1 MWLLD
6 CVLTKIVC
14 RWSEKPGETMA
25 SRPTTIDL
33 WDPAY
38 PEIFPAGATNGRAK
52 ILFYVQDSWG
62 LGHLQR
68 VSKLA
73 RALQDEADC
82 LILCGHREAGWII
95 PDRCEYLHVP
105 SLNNLLL
112 ERAQFLGKRQFL
124 QLSRQ
129 QAIAFRRT
137 FIERAIETFHPDV
150 IVVENLALG
159 MLDELSGILDK
170 TGAVKI
176 FLTRGI
182 IAHPSRVRRFMLRPN
197 VEEALTTLF
206 QASIVA
212 CDRRVWDLA
221 SEYNLGAALAN
232 KLEYVG
238 YMSEAVDPSDIR
250 AARGERGIDPSTK
263 WVVCSAGGGA
273 LGETLVQEL
282 QTIMQSLSGVVV
294 DIVQGPLSA
303 LPWAGLLTSTI
314 EQGHVRLH
322 RECRALPLLHAAA
335 DVVVCTGGY
344 NSLVETMEG
353 GAPVVALPVQLEP
366 HDEQF
371 LQCSRLVPY
380 YPITLVEDRAALA
393 RSIADVLERCEIKRS
408 IRETGNL
415 DFDGLSSASKFILS
429 CVARKPNQA
438 PLPGKEP
445 LIR

>member
-1 MWLLD
+1 M
-6 CVLTKIVC
+6 V
-14 RWSEKPGETMA
+14 

-38 PEIFPAGATNGRAK
+38 PEMSPTSTTNGRTK
-52 ILFYVQDSWG
+52 IMFYVQDSWG

-73 RALQDEADC
+73 RALQDEAEC
-82 LILCGHREAGWII
+82 LILCGQREAGWVI
-95 PDRCEYLHVP
+95 PDRCEYLHIP
-105 SLNNLLL
+105 SLNNLLF

-137 FIERAIETFHPDV
+137 FIERAIETFRPDV

-159 MLDELSGILDK
+159 MLDELSGVLDR
-170 TGAVKI
+170 TEAVKI

-197 VEEALTTLF
+197 VEEALVTLF

-212 CDRRVWDLA
+212 CDRRVWDLD
-221 SEYNLGAALAN
+221 SEYHLGAPLAG

-250 AARGERGIDPSTK
+250 AARRERGVDAATK
-263 WVVCSAGGGA
+263 WIVCSAGGGA
-273 LGETLVQEL
+273 LGEALVQEL
-282 QTIMQSLSGVVV
+282 QTIMQSFTNVVV
-294 DIVQGPLSA
+294 DIVQGPRSA
-303 LPWAGLLTSTI
+303 LPWAPLLTSTI
-314 EQGHVRLH
+314 EQGNVRLH
-322 RECRALPLLHAAA
+322 RECRALPLLHASA
-335 DVVVCTGGY
+335 DLVVCTGGY
-344 NSLVETMEG
+344 NSLVEAMEG
-353 GAPVVALPVQLEP
+353 GARVVAVPVQLEP
-366 HDEQF
+366 QDEQF
-371 LQCSRLVPY
+371 LQCSRLAPY

-393 RSIADVLERCEIKRS
+393 KSITDALERCETKNS

-415 DFDGLSSASKFILS
+415 DFDGLSNASKFILS
-429 CVARKPNQA
+429 CVRRKPNQT
-438 PLPGKEP
+438 P
-445 LIR
+445 

>member
-1 MWLLD
+1 MRLLE
-6 CVLTKIVC
+6 CVLTKTKC
-14 RWSEKPGETMA
+14 RWSEQRDKTMA

-38 PEIFPAGATNGRAK
+38 PEESPTGATNDRAK

-73 RALQDEADC
+73 RALQNEAEC

-95 PDRCEYLHVP
+95 PDRCEYLHIP
-105 SLNNLLL
+105 SLNNLLF

-159 MLDELSGILDK
+159 MLDELSDVLDK
-170 TGAVKI
+170 TEAVKI

-197 VEEALTTLF
+197 VEEALATLF

-212 CDRRVWDLA
+212 CDRRVWDLD
-221 SEYNLGAALAN
+221 SEYHLGSLLAS

-250 AARGERGIDPSTK
+250 AARRERGVDAATK
-263 WVVCSAGGGA
+263 WIVCSAGGGA
-273 LGETLVQEL
+273 LGEALVQEL
-282 QTIMQSLSGVVV
+282 QTIMQSFTGVVV
-294 DIVQGPLSA
+294 DLVQGPRSA
-303 LPWAGLLTSTI
+303 LPWAALLTSTI
-314 EQGHVRLH
+314 EQGHMRLH

-335 DVVVCTGGY
+335 DLVVCTGGY

-353 GAPVVALPVQLEP
+353 GAGVVALPVQLEP
-366 HDEQF
+366 QDEQF
-371 LQCSRLVPY
+371 LQCSRLAPY
-380 YPITLVEDRAALA
+380 YPITLVENRAALA
-393 RSIADVLERCEIKRS
+393 GSIAGALERCETKNS

-415 DFDGLSSASKFILS
+415 DFDGLSNASKFILS
-429 CVARKPNQA
+429 CVCRKPNQA

-445 LIR
+445 VTR